1 MMVRVGL
8 GKVVVTWGRFFC
20 LCVGRVGVTRW
31 MSVVVGSLSRKNDV

>member
-8 GKVVVTWGRFFC
+8 GKVVVTRGRFFC